1 MRRALLCVALLA
13 AVGCGAGE
21 TTGEPT
27 AERSGEPAANL
38 DCAFPLVWNEVRYV
52 AGVGLPA
59 TSELGPS
66 LGPGVVLGC
75 GSEELGYYPDEDVD
89 VRSVQGVDPAV
100 AVAAVLDDPSEP
112 HVWLAPGYLVESPR
126 HPLHEPIAES
136 WGLDGFE
143 DFACEETFTTR
154 ARALSTLGP
163 GQGLEIEAEDPSVE
177 SLLVAPGAHRSVA
190 LDSGTAISGL
200 ERHGAPYVEEGDEL
214 VLEVSACEAENDP
227 TLGGPLLL
235 AERLSEG

>member
-1 MRRALLCVALLA
+1 MRGGRDHRRA
-13 AVGCGAGE
+13 
-21 TTGEPT
+21 T

-66 LGPGVVLGC
+66 LGQGVVLGC

-112 HVWLAPGYLVESPR
+112 NVWLAPGYLVESPR
-126 HPLHEPIAES
+126 HPLHEAIAGS
-136 WGLDGFE
+136 WGLEGFE

-154 ARALSTLGP
+154 ARGPVDARLPGRGWRSRPTTLRSRLSSSRLELTAAWLSTP
-163 GQGLEIEAEDPSVE
+163 E
-177 SLLVAPGAHRSVA
+177 
-190 LDSGTAISGL
+190 TAISGL
-200 ERHGAPYVEEGDEL
+200 ERHGAPYVEEGDEFVL
-214 VLEVSACEAENDP
+214 VVSTCEAENDP

-235 AERLSEG
+235 AKSLGER